1 MRSMGDL
8 AETLEALA
16 VCDEALG
23 SLRAELE
30 QLPVSIERA
39 ETRDAET
46 RARLDAMRQAF
57 ADFEHTR
64 REKEA
69 ELQDCEVQR
78 DRFRAQTAQV
88 KTNTEYT
95 ALLHEIDGATSRI
108 SQLEEEVLVAMD
120 EVDERRQ
127 ALADLETEQ
136 KQVER
141 ETEARVGDLRKRLE
155 QVQREI
161 EEREGERDGWLERLE
176 PSVRAQFRLVASSR
190 GSGTA
195 RIRGR
200 SCSACHRDVPL
211 ETINRVTAG
220 DLHTC
225 TSCTRILVGDRG

>member
-1 MRSMGDL
+1 MGDL

-23 SLRAELE
+23 SLRAELA
-30 QLPVSIERA
+30 QLPVSIELA

-46 RARLDAMRQAF
+46 RGRLEAGTQAF

-120 EVDERRQ
+120 EVDERRHVVETVLQ
-127 ALADLETEQ
+127 VDRLGGRTHVTDVGVADVRVAVEQ
-136 KQVER
+136 RRNVVVED
-141 ETEARVGDLRKRLE
+141 VG
-155 QVQREI
+155 
-161 EEREGERDGWLERLE
+161 G
-176 PSVRAQFRLVASSR
+176 
-190 GSGTA
+190 
-195 RIRGR
+195 
-200 SCSACHRDVPL
+200 
-211 ETINRVTAG
+211 
-220 DLHTC
+220 
-225 TSCTRILVGDRG
+225 